1 MVGLPGRCRA
11 WHNMRVA
18 ESNSKNHYV
27 DNGWPR
33 DGDGNVP
40 DHAVSEFATHVAGAL
55 SPFGD
60 VEFPLPAD
68 KVHYINPK
76 TDINS

>member
-1 MVGLPGRCRA
+1 MA
-11 WHNMRVA
+11 WHNMPVA
-18 ESNSKNHYV
+18 EKEKKNHYV

-33 DGDGNVP
+33 HDDGSVP
-40 DHAVSEFATHVAGAL
+40 DHAVSEFAAEIPGAL

-68 KVHYINPK
+68 KVNYVQPK
-76 TDINS
+76 TVVNR